1 GCAEAGGLDR
11 SPDVRGIPAR
21 DPAEDVARGERR
33 LVQEVRDVVGGET
46 ELAETMEEIGAVA
59 WPCAAG
65 DVIIGL
71 AAREDDRLADPGPQP
86 GCRQGR
92 RNLGVAD
99 GEGNDQEDA

>member
-1 GCAEAGGLDR
+1 AGVERAADVQARRGAEDDAGGIDEIEIGCAEAGGLDR

-71 AAREDDRLADPGPQP
+71 
-86 GCRQGR
+86 
-92 RNLGVAD
+92 
-99 GEGNDQEDA
+99 